1 MTETN
6 EPIKIHRGL
15 KGVYFDRS
23 PCTFI
28 DGRIGELR
36 YRGYS
41 IHDLA
46 EHSTFEETAW
56 LLLRGELPTKPQLAE
71 FDAQLKSARE
81 LPPPIFDVIRA
92 IKTAHPMDVLRTAV
106 SALAAFDPET
116 ADNSR
121 DAVIRKGI
129 RLTSQVPIIVA
140 AHARLR
146 EGLEPVAA
154 SKDLSHAGNL
164 LWMLKGDRP
173 SADAAQ
179 LIDRDLVLH
188 AEHGSNASSFTA
200 RVVIGT
206 EANLHAAITA
216 AVAALSG
223 PAHGGAA
230 EDVMKMAEEIGDP
243 SRAADYVRAKRKAGE
258 AVTGFGHRVYRAE
271 DPRARHMRAGVERLS
286 KEMGQPRWYEILQA
300 VVNAMAPYARH
311 GVNVNVDFYS
321 GVVYHLLGIKRDLFV
336 PIFAIGRVPESWPR
350 KSAQDDR
357 WSFCLS
363 AGTVLRANQ
372 ERPCRDDRAGIIHR
386 LSRRRWLLP
395 PSRAIGHWR
404 SLPNCSTFTPI
415 RLPRGRR
422 SLRAEQPMCSVLA
435 AALRHSR
442 RST

>member
-1 MTETN
+1 MTQTN
-6 EPIKIHRGL
+6 ESIKIHRGL

-56 LLLRGELPTKPQLAE
+56 LLLRGELPTKTQLAE
-71 FDAQLKSARE
+71 FDAQLKFARE
-81 LPPPIFDVIRA
+81 LPAPIFEIIRA
-92 IKTAHPMDVLRTAV
+92 VKAAHPMDALRTTV
-106 SALAAFDPET
+106 SALAAFDSET
-116 ADNSR
+116 ANDSR

-129 RLTSQVPIIVA
+129 LLTSQVPMIVA

-146 EGLEPVAA
+146 EGLEPVAP
-154 SKDLSHAGNL
+154 SRELNHAANL
-164 LWMLKGDRP
+164 LWMLKGERP
-173 SADAAQ
+173 SAEATQ

-188 AEHGSNASSFTA
+188 AEHGSNASSFAA
-200 RVVIGT
+200 RVVTGT
-206 EANLHAAITA
+206 EANLHAAVTA

-243 SRAADYVRAKRKAGE
+243 ARAGDYVQTKRKAGE

-286 KEMGQPRWYEILQA
+286 REMGQPRWYEILQA

-336 PIFAIGRVPESWPR
+336 PIFAVGRVPGW
-350 KSAQDDR
+350 
-357 WSFCLS
+357 
-363 AGTVLRANQ
+363 VLQVLEQLENNILIRPLTLYSGPDARAYVPIEQ
-372 ERPCRDDRAGIIHR
+372 
-386 LSRRRWLLP
+386 
-395 PSRAIGHWR
+395 R
-404 SLPNCSTFTPI
+404 S
-415 RLPRGRR
+415 
-422 SLRAEQPMCSVLA
+422 
-435 AALRHSR
+435 
-442 RST
+442 

>member
-56 LLLRGELPTKPQLAE
+56 LLLRGELPTKAQLAE
-71 FDAQLKSARE
+71 FDHELKAARE
-81 LPPPIFDVIRA
+81 LPGPIFDIIRS
-92 IKTAHPMDVLRTAV
+92 IKSAHSMDVLRTAA
-106 SALAAFDPET
+106 SALSAFDPET
-116 ADNSR
+116 SDNAR
-121 DAVIRKGI
+121 EAVIRKGI
-129 RLTSQVPIIVA
+129 RLTSQVPMIVA

-154 SKDLSHAGNL
+154 NKELSHAANL
-164 LWMLKGDRP
+164 LWMLKGTTP
-173 SADAAQ
+173 STDAAQ

-188 AEHGSNASSFTA
+188 AEHGSNASSFAA

-216 AVAALSG
+216 AIAALSG

-243 SRAADYVRAKRKAGE
+243 ARAADYVRDKRKASE

-286 KEMGQPRWYEILQA
+286 KEMGQPRWCEILQA
-300 VVNAMAPYARH
+300 VVQAMAPYARH

-336 PIFAIGRVPESWPR
+336 PIFAIGRVPGW
-350 KSAQDDR
+350 
-357 WSFCLS
+357 
-363 AGTVLRANQ
+363 VLQVLEQSENNILI
-372 ERPCRDDRAGIIHR
+372 RPLTLYSGPDAR
-386 LSRRRWLLP
+386 SYLP
-395 PSRAIGHWR
+395 
-404 SLPNCSTFTPI
+404 LEK
-415 RLPRGRR
+415 RG
-422 SLRAEQPMCSVLA
+422 A
-435 AALRHSR
+435 
-442 RST
+442 

>member
-56 LLLRGELPTKPQLAE
+56 LLLNGELPTKAQLTE
-71 FDAQLKSARE
+71 FDGALKAARE
-81 LPPPIFDVIRA
+81 LPAPIYDIIRIA
-92 IKTAHPMDVLRTAV
+92 KSGHPMDVLRTAV
-106 SALAAFDPET
+106 SALAVFDADT
-116 ADNSR
+116 ADNAR

-129 RLTSQVPIIVA
+129 RLTSQVPMIVA

-146 EGLEPVAA
+146 EGQEPIAA
-154 SKDLSHAGNL
+154 DKQLGHAANL
-164 LWMLKGDRP
+164 LWMLKGEPP
-173 SADAAQ
+173 SHDAAQ

-216 AVAALSG
+216 AIAALSG

-243 SRAADYVRAKRKAGE
+243 SRAADYVRDKRKAGE

-300 VVNAMAPYARH
+300 VVQAMAPYARH

-336 PIFAIGRVPESWPR
+336 PIFAIGRVPGW
-350 KSAQDDR
+350 
-357 WSFCLS
+357 
-363 AGTVLRANQ
+363 VLQVLEQSENNILIRPLTLYNGPDARSYVPI
-372 ERPCRDDRAGIIHR
+372 ERRAG
-386 LSRRRWLLP
+386 
-395 PSRAIGHWR
+395 
-404 SLPNCSTFTPI
+404 
-415 RLPRGRR
+415 
-422 SLRAEQPMCSVLA
+422 
-435 AALRHSR
+435 
-442 RST
+442 

>member
-1 MTETN
+1 MGPSMTETN

-46 EHSTFEETAW
+46 EHSSFEETAW
-56 LLLRGELPTKPQLAE
+56 LLLRGELPTTAQLAE
-71 FDAQLKSARE
+71 FDAQLKSARK
-81 LPPPIFDVIRA
+81 LPPPIFDIIRT
-92 IKTAHPMDVLRTAV
+92 IKAAHPMDVLRTAV

-116 ADNSR
+116 TDNSR
-121 DAVIRKGI
+121 EAAICKGT
-129 RLTSQVPIIVA
+129 RLTSQVPMIVA

-146 EGLEPVAA
+146 EGLEPVEP
-154 SKDLSHAGNL
+154 DRELSHAANL
-164 LWMLKGDRP
+164 LWMLKAERP
-173 SADAAQ
+173 SAEATQ

-200 RVVIGT
+200 RVVTGT

-216 AVAALSG
+216 AIAALSG

-230 EDVMKMAEEIGDP
+230 EDVMRMAEEIGDP
-243 SRAADYVRAKRKAGE
+243 ARAQDYVRAKRKAGE

-286 KEMGQPRWYEILQA
+286 KELGQPRWYEILQA

-336 PIFAIGRVPESWPR
+336 PIFAIGRVPGWVLQVLEQLESNILIRPLTLY
-350 KSAQDDR
+350 SGPDA
-357 WSFCLS
+357 
-363 AGTVLRANQ
+363 RAYV
-372 ERPCRDDRAGIIHR
+372 R
-386 LSRRRWLLP
+386 LEQ
-395 PSRAIGHWR
+395 
-404 SLPNCSTFTPI
+404 
-415 RLPRGRR
+415 RG
-422 SLRAEQPMCSVLA
+422 
-435 AALRHSR
+435 
-442 RST
+442 